1 MPQRLGRTG
10 ITPQPSD
17 FTPDSW
23 KARPERAHRSQEF
36 TVLSPGTSVPGS
48 GSSATICREKA
59 LIQGPSFIS
68 SKNGATEVPVA
79 S

>member
-1 MPQRLGRTG
+1 MSSSEAQENWDYT
-10 ITPQPSD
+10 TT
-17 FTPDSW
+17 FTSDSW

-48 GSSATICREKA
+48 GSSATICGEKA
-59 LIQGPSFIS
+59 LLQAPSFIS
-68 SKNGATEVPVA
+68 SKNGAAEVPVA